1 MIKRRAFITL
11 LGGLPHGR
19 SLRARSRTN
28 AANSAKPEVIEGRAG
43 EGGFLADAG
52 SGNCSGMEE
61 VTGAPSSLADYDP
74 KRLRASGRDRGGL
87 VNRPSKCASWSPLT
101 LPCAR
106 KDRGARVSFGLAA
119 GFHARRIFG
128 NEGALMLFAERQG
141 DAAIAETALSQIAE
155 RFKSLQTTASANL
168 TFGVSR
174 IFGFIDGKSASFAR
188 S

>member
-1 MIKRRAFITL
+1 MQF
-11 LGGLPHGR
+11 
-19 SLRARSRTN
+19 
-28 AANSAKPEVIEGRAG
+28 
-43 EGGFLADAG
+43 G
-52 SGNCSGMEE
+52 SWI
-61 VTGAPSSLADYDP
+61 
-74 KRLRASGRDRGGL
+74 ASGRSHFDYL
-87 VNRPSKCASWSPLT
+87 TPKTYIAITSKCASWSPLT

-119 GFHARRIFG
+119 GFHARRTFG